1 MEKDKQPLVLK
12 CCICGRIRGKSGW
25 EFRFLLPDEGQRVS
39 HGFCEE
45 CCENELLKMQWEANS
60 MEAAANH

>member
-1 MEKDKQPLVLK
+1 MKKEKQQVLLK
-12 CCICGRIRGKSGW
+12 CCVCGKIRNKSGW
-25 EFRFLLPDEGQRVS
+25 EFRFLLPDEGRLVS

-45 CCENELLKMQWEANS
+45 CCEHELLKMRFEANY